1 MSAASR
7 ILTVSQAIN
16 EGLREEMR
24 RNPEVI
30 LIGEDIGALGGIFGV
45 TKGLLDE
52 FGPERVLEPPIA
64 EYGFTGLAVG
74 AAMRG
79 LRPVVELMFSDFVS
93 VAMDPILNQ
102 AAKMRY
108 MSGGRF
114 SVPLVLRA
122 PRGSGDHYAGQH
134 SQCLEAWF
142 AHIPGLKV
150 VCPSTPA
157 DAKGLIRSAVRDPDP
172 VVFLEHKLT
181 YGREGEVPAPGSTDA
196 PIPLGLA
203 DVKRP
208 GRDLTII
215 CWSRQVFY
223 ALEAAEELAAGGIEA
238 EVLDLRSLVPLDW
251 EAVRQSVAKTR
262 RVLIVEEAVRRGG
275 FGAELSAQ
283 INEDFYGALTAP
295 VKRLAGKNVVIPFS
309 PGLEE
314 AAIPQIKD
322 ILDAA
327 RAICSA

>member
-1 MSAASR
+1 MSAAR

-16 EGLREEMR
+16 EGLAEEMR

-157 DAKGLIRSAVRDPDP
+157 DAKGLIQSAVRDPDP
-172 VVFLEHKLT
+172 VIFLEHKLT
-181 YGREGEVPAPGSTDA
+181 YGREGNVPAGDA
-196 PIPLGLA
+196 PIPLGQA

-208 GRDLTII
+208 GRDLTLI
-215 CWSRQVFY
+215 CWSRQVFF
-223 ALEAAEELAAGGIEA
+223 ALEAAEELAAAGIDV

-251 EAVRQSVAKTR
+251 QAVRQSVGKTR
-262 RVLIVEEAVRRGG
+262 RALIVEEAVRRGG
-275 FGAELSAQ
+275 FGAELSAR
-283 INEDFYGALTAP
+283 INEEFYGALAAP
-295 VKRLAGKNVVIPFS
+295 VKRLAGRNVVIPFS
-309 PGLEE
+309 PGLEQ

-322 ILDAA
+322 ILEAA
-327 RAICSA
+327 RAVCSI